1 MAITPIA
8 YARWR
13 ESPLGALTEPVEQ
26 EAVFALTGCLA
37 GLHVLDAGCG
47 DGTYAIRA
55 AQLGARVTAID
66 YSRAMLDAAR
76 RRAEVAG
83 VCVNW
88 CGGRAEA
95 LPLQTASF
103 DLVIAVTVLCGVSD
117 PADAVREMAR
127 VVRPGGAVVIG
138 ELGRYN
144 LWAFFRRVR
153 GWLGARF
160 WRAAH
165 FWTVGELRSLAE
177 SAGLQFC
184 RASSAVYYPPSRIL
198 AKWLAPFDRP
208 LSTIT
213 STGAAFLCVRAGKPP
228 VTGQRK
234 GTNSAAN
241 CESRSSRFRQSRGR
255 VKAPTRTPAAR
266 AR

>member
-1 MAITPIA
+1 MAITPNA

-13 ESPLGALTEPVEQ
+13 ESSLGALTEPIER

-83 VCVNW
+83 VYVNW

-117 PADAVREMAR
+117 PAAAVREMAR

-153 GWLGARF
+153 GWLGSRF
-160 WRAAH
+160 WRAAR
-165 FWTVGELRSLAE
+165 FWTVGELHSLAE

-184 RASSAVYYPPSRIL
+184 KASYAVYYPPSRIL
-198 AKWLAPFDRP
+198 AKWLVPFDRP

-213 STGAAFLCVRAGKPP
+213 STGAAFLCILVGKPP
-228 VTGQRK
+228 VTGVASGDRLPAS
-234 GTNSAAN
+234 T
-241 CESRSSRFRQSRGR
+241 SS
-255 VKAPTRTPAAR
+255 
-266 AR
+266 